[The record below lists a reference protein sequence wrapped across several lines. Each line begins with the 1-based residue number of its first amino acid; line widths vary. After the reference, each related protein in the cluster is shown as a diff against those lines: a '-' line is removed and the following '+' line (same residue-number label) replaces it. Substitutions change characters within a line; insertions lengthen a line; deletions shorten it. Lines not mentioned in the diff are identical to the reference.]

1 MNRARD
7 NPDQPDSCL
16 HPYPA
21 SCCNLPSILD
31 RAVGRTGCGP
41 AALLR
46 PEYQAARSPL
56 YRAVWA
62 ERVQLGLFDCGPGP
76 EPLPAQARVMD
87 AAWELVRRHRQA
99 GTLFDER
106 QKVCGSVLEELGT
119 VGYWGLLVDERF
131 GGTGTPFAV
140 FAPFLTRMNT
150 ADPTVAALASAH
162 GCLGAVNAVQHFGTG
177 EQQERFLPALAR
189 GERLSAF
196 ALTEPNA
203 GSDLT
208 ALRTR
213 ACRQGDHLLVSG
225 EKLFVTNAAAGR
237 TLALVCLLDGRPAV
251 LIAEL
256 PDATD
261 ESVRLTSYGLHAL
274 RHAENHGLVFD
285 DFRVPAANLL
295 PSPTGQALSIVYHG
309 INRAR
314 AALCATAA
322 GRLRQMLAEMVPWA
336 KFRHTYGRPIGERE
350 LVRRRLGRLAG
361 LIVACDALV
370 AWCAALLDGGYRAEL
385 ECIVAKVFAADAL
398 REAAVELLMKTHGGR
413 ALLHGHFFGDNVHD
427 FLAPSIYEGESELLG
442 LALFRSLVRPPRS
455 AVGLPPTDLDSIAP
469 PTDLASEL
477 QPYAAQ
483 AVDAL
488 EAIRRELVEL
498 RQTPSPQLDADRQCQ
513 AAELSARLRQA
524 SVVLCTCW
532 FASRQPDAVIRR
544 AAAVISG
551 DLLRELTGQRPTGQD
566 FQATVDLGTAILDG
580 AFAPIAGL
588 AARDILL
595 SYEP

>member
-7 NPDQPDSCL
+7 NPDQP
-16 HPYPA
+16 
-21 SCCNLPSILD
+21 
-31 RAVGRTGCGP
+31 GGC
-41 AALLR
+41 LLR
-46 PEYQAARSPL
+46 PEYQAACSPL

-62 ERVQLGLFDCGPGP
+62 ERIPLGLFDCGPGQ
-76 EPLPAQARVMD
+76 EPLPSQARVMD
-87 AAWELVRRHRQA
+87 AALELVQRHRQA
-99 GTLFDER
+99 RTLFDER
-106 QKVCGSVLEELGT
+106 QKVRCGVLQQLGA
-119 VGYWGLLVDERF
+119 VGYWGLLVDQRF
-131 GGTGTPFAV
+131 GGTETPFAI

-162 GCLGAVNAVQHFGTG
+162 ACLGAVNAVQHFGTA
-177 EQQERFLPALAR
+177 EQKAHFLPALAR

-213 ACRQGDHLLVSG
+213 ACRQGDHLVVSG

-237 TLALVCLLDGRPAV
+237 TLVLVCRLEGRPAV

-256 PDATD
+256 PDLED
-261 ESVRLTSYGLHAL
+261 ESVRLTDYGLHAL
-274 RHAENHGLVFD
+274 RHAENHGLVFC

-295 PSPTGQALSIVYHG
+295 PSPAGQALTIVYHG
-309 INRAR
+309 LNRAR

-336 KFRHTYGRPIGERE
+336 RFRRTYGRPIGERE
-350 LVRRRLGRLAG
+350 LVRRRLGRLGG

-370 AWCAALLDGGYRAEL
+370 AWCAALLDSGYRAEQ
-385 ECIVAKVFAADAL
+385 ECIVAKIFAADAL

-413 ALLHGHFFGDNVHD
+413 ALLHGHLFGDNVHD

-442 LALFRSLVRPPRS
+442 LALFRSLVKPPGT
-455 AVGLPPTDLDSIAP
+455 AAGLSPPDPGAIAP
-469 PTDLASEL
+469 RIDLAGEL

-483 AVDAL
+483 AMKAL
-488 EAIRRELVEL
+488 EALRRELAGL
-498 RQTPSPQLDADRQCQ
+498 RQTPPAHPDAARQCQ
-513 AAELSARLRQA
+513 AAEFSARLRQA
-524 SVVLCTCW
+524 VVVLCACW

-566 FQATVDLGTAILDG
+566 FQATADLGTAILDG
-580 AFAPIAGL
+580 AFAPIASL

-595 SYEP
+595 PYEP